1 MDGMRSAGKAAID
14 GVAVKELPVHPD
26 ERGRLFEILRADDP
40 IFRKFGQVYV
50 TTALPGIIKA
60 WHFHKIQT
68 DYFCCVVGAARLVL
82 YDPRPDSPTRGAMM
96 EFDLGPENLRLVM
109 IPPQVYHGFQCTSE
123 AEAVMVNIPT
133 EPYKASNPDEYRVDP
148 FSEEVPYTWRR

>member
-1 MDGMRSAGKAAID
+1 MTASGSAVID
-14 GVAVKELPVHPD
+14 GVAVKELLVHPD

-68 DYFCCVVGAARLVL
+68 DYFCCIKGTARLAL
-82 YDPRPDSPTRGAMM
+82 YDARPDSPTRGAIM
-96 EFDLGPENLRLVM
+96 EFDLSPDNLRLVM
-109 IPPQVYHGFQCTSE
+109 IPPHVYHGFQCLSSDE
-123 AEAVMVNIPT
+123 AIMINIPT
-133 EPYKASNPDEYRVDP
+133 EPYNASHPDEYRLDP
-148 FSEEVPYTWRR
+148 FSKDVPYTWRR